1 MAIKLFNRK
10 PEQTEDTFTKLDRLM
25 SEMASTETFVAYLRE
40 REGMQWKCF
49 MVLSQYFWYWG
60 QFLQQ
65 HFYQIGMKTKTM
77 NYKYADKL
85 TGYQLEPGD
94 LIVFDGID
102 EPIQIKSL
110 DILLDGYQI
119 NYLDEY
125 GDEELHQ
132 YIGED
137 DIVDLYVYDE
147 D

>member
-1 MAIKLFNRK
+1 MIVFNLFNRK
-10 PEQTEDTFTKLDRLM
+10 PVEDTFTKLDRLM
-25 SEMASTETFVAYLRE
+25 SQMATSNTYIEYLRE
-40 REGMQWKCF
+40 REGMQWNCF
-49 MVLSQYFWYWG
+49 MVLSLYFWYLG
-60 QFLQQ
+60 EYHRQ
-65 HFYQIGMKTKTM
+65 HFYQINMKAETM

-85 TGYQLEPGD
+85 SGYQLEPGD

-110 DILLDGYQI
+110 DILLDGYMV

-132 YIGED
+132 YIADD
-137 DIVDLYVYDE
+137 DIVDLYVYDM